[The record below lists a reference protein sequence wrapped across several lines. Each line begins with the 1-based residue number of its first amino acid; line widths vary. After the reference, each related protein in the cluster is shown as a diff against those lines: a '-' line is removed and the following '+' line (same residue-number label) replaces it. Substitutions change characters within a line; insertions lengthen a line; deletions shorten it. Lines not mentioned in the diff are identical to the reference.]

1 MSVCSRPGWLGKGES
16 CMKRDSSIDQ
26 GVRHGDNGGCWS
38 NYTMTLHYTTVKI
51 TRGIFTLRSFEARIS
66 LILGF
71 RDKIF

>member
-38 NYTMTLHYTTVKI
+38 NYTMTLHYTT
-51 TRGIFTLRSFEARIS
+51 RGIFTLRSLES
-66 LILGF
+66 
-71 RDKIF
+71 RDLEIEVYLA